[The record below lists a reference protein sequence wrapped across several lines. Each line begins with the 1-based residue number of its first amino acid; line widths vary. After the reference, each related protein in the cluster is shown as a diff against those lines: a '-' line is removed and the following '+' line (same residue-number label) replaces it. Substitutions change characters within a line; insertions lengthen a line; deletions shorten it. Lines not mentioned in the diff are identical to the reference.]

1 MARENSTTMPRSA
14 DTPEQSEE
22 KPEPVG
28 AVNQRR
34 TRRRVFLKRF
44 LGGAVGLGAAGLG
57 YSLFEAGWI
66 RIHRTTLRVPRL
78 PLSFQGSTVAFLA
91 DIHHGPFTSLDYV
104 QRVVQLTNSLSPDAV
119 LLGGDY
125 VHRDG
130 QYIGPC
136 FEALSRLKTPWGTYG
151 VLGNHDH
158 WEGAAETRQAMKAG
172 GIVEMTN
179 SGVWIERG
187 GSRLRLSGVGDL
199 WEDVQDL
206 DEALADTQQTETAIV
221 LSHNPDFVE
230 SITDRRVGLVLSGH
244 THGGQ
249 VVLPI
254 VGAPRVPSR
263 YGQKYLHGLVKTPH
277 TQVFV
282 TRGLGT
288 VTPPVRFCCRP
299 EIALITIA

>member
-1 MARENSTTMPRSA
+1 MRSSPSK
-14 DTPEQSEE
+14 TQQSDELQ
-22 KPEPVG
+22 EPG
-28 AVNQRR
+28 CPKKMRRR
-34 TRRRVFLKRF
+34 TFLKRS
-44 LGGAVGLGAAGLG
+44 LGGAIGLGVAGMG
-57 YSLFEAGWI
+57 YSLLEAGWI
-66 RIHRTTLRVPRL
+66 RIQHNTLTVPRL
-78 PLSFQGSTVAFLA
+78 PAPFRGSTIAFLS
-91 DIHHGPFTSLDYV
+91 DVHHGPFTSLDYV
-104 QRVVQLTNSLSPDAV
+104 RDVVKLTNSLSPDAI

-136 FEALSRLKTPWGTYG
+136 FEALSGLQSPWGAYG

-172 GIVEMTN
+172 GITELTN
-179 SGVWIERG
+179 SGVWIEQD
-187 GSRLRLSGVGDL
+187 GSRLRLSGVGDF

-206 DEALADTQQTETAIV
+206 DRALADTQQEETAIL

-230 SITDRRVGLVLSGH
+230 GITDRRVGLVLSGH

-249 VVLPI
+249 IVLPV
-254 VGAPRVPSR
+254 VGAPRVPSL
-263 YGQKYLHGLVKTPH
+263 YGQKYLRGLVKTPH

-288 VTPPVRFCCRP
+288 VTLPLRFCCRP
-299 EIALITIA
+299 EIALLTLT